1 VQHTHP
7 EKQKFRTP
15 DGISSMNQ
23 IPEEL
28 LDILIK
34 ASSNEGDVVLDPF
47 CGTGS
52 TAASALRLGRGI
64 ITIDQSDNY
73 LQVALNRVKGL

>member
-1 VQHTHP
+1 M
-7 EKQKFRTP
+7 
-15 DGISSMNQ
+15 D
-23 IPEEL
+23 L
-28 LDILIK
+28 
-34 ASSNEGDVVLDPF
+34 SNEGDVVLDPF

-64 ITIDQSDNY
+64 ITIDQSDTY